1 MVNQV
6 LPAKYANALFLAAK
20 DLDQIKKVKADLE
33 MILKIFKENPEF
45 EKVINHPGINKENK
59 KQIIK
64 EIFTSKINELSLNF
78 LFLLIDKKRE
88 SLLTKIHDIFTERV
102 YEYEG
107 IKKLTIETAIP
118 LSLKEKQYFAKEM
131 GEVFKKKINIDTKV
145 DLGILG
151 GIIIR
156 DKMTMIDASLKQF
169 LNSLKNQIKETK
181 VKKQKEIKKIKK
193 NRQKVKTGGKNAN
206 KTRRNY
212 KHN

>member
-6 LPAKYANALFLAAK
+6 LPTKYANALFLVAK
-20 DLDQIKKVKADLE
+20 ELARVKQVSQDIE
-33 MILKIFKENPEF
+33 MIIKILKKNSDF

-59 KQIIK
+59 KQIIR
-64 EIFTSKINELSLNF
+64 EIFTNKISDISLNF

-88 SLLTKIHDIFTERV
+88 NLLSKIYDIFTERV
-102 YEYEG
+102 YEHEG
-107 IKKLTIETAIP
+107 IKKLTVETAIP

-131 GEVFKKKINIDTKV
+131 EEVFKKKINIDTKV
-145 DLGILG
+145 DRGILG

-181 VKKQKEIKKIKK
+181 VKKQKKKIKIKK
-193 NRQKVKTGGKNAN
+193 NKTKSKN
-206 KTRRNY
+206 RR
-212 KHN
+212 KKCR